1 MKLNTLEIEILIDI
15 YDADMLPGMAFEMEN
30 YKLKEK
36 ELKDK
41 KHEFA
46 FYLENLKKYSYIKY
60 DEKEAFLKCEIV
72 NNKYNNNITMI
83 FEEKIHIDYKGIKLV
98 ESFNLK
104 TQSEMY
110 RCG

>member
-1 MKLNTLEIEILIDI
+1 MELNTLEIEILIDI
-15 YDADMLPGMAFEMEN
+15 YDSDMLPGMAFEMEN

-46 FYLENLKKYSYIKY
+46 FYLENLKKFSYIKY
-60 DEKEAFLKCEIV
+60 DEKEAFLKCGIV
-72 NNKYNNNITMI
+72 SKKYNNDVTMI
-83 FEEKIHIDYKGIKLV
+83 CEDKIHIDSKGIKLV
-98 ESFNLK
+98 EFFNLK